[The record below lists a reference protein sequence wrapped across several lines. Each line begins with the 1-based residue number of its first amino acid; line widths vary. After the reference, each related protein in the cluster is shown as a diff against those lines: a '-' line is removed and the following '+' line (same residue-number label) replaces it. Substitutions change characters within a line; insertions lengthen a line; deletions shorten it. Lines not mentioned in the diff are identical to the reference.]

1 MYFRY
6 LRDLK
11 KYREEGWQIVYTDET
26 WVNQNH
32 SHQGGWTENKASSM
46 TALSPS
52 CTECSR
58 YVPSGKGP
66 RLIILDAGSGELG
79 FIPGAGIIFE
89 SKTNSADYHDE
100 MNTTH
105 YLEWFEDKLLRN
117 LGNTPSVVVLDNAPY
132 HNARTAE
139 SRNPTTSW
147 RKEDIQAWL
156 TKNKITFEAS
166 MLKAEL
172 LEIAGR
178 HRLDPVYETDV
189 LAKAQGHRVLRLPVR
204 HCELNPIELIQA
216 QLKGYVARN
225 NNTFKLAD
233 VKKLVL
239 QAKETITREDW
250 AKAVD
255 HVRHDAEAHFT
266 RVDCL
271 DRPELERIVISGI
284 DSDDDFDP
292 EDKFDGD
299 SSSDEEED
307 DLLDL
312 GEAPSSMLDLPGTA
326 QQSSAALAMP
336 GDPLDAMDVEGD
348 DDEVCGCCGRRDLSN
363 TAGGD
368 TEWVQCDAC
377 SLWYHQLCEKAPP
390 GGFTD
395 YFICKSC
402 RSKFC
407 VSFI

>member
-1 MYFRY
+1 
-6 LRDLK
+6 
-11 KYREEGWQIVYTDET
+11 
-26 WVNQNH
+26 
-32 SHQGGWTENKASSM
+32 M

-66 RLIILDAGSGELG
+66 RLIILNAGSGELG

-156 TKNKITFEAS
+156 TKNEITFEAS

-255 HVRHDAEAHFT
+255 HVKHDAEAHFT

-299 SSSDEEED
+299 NSSDDEEE

-312 GEAPSSMLDLPGTA
+312 GEAPSSMLELPRTA

-348 DDEVCGCCGRRDLSN
+348 DDEVCGCCGRR
-363 TAGGD
+363 
-368 TEWVQCDAC
+368 W
-377 SLWYHQLCEKAPP
+377 
-390 GGFTD
+390 
-395 YFICKSC
+395 
-402 RSKFC
+402 
-407 VSFI
+407 

>member
-139 SRNPTTSW
+139 SRNPTNIM
-147 RKEDIQAWL
+147 E
-156 TKNKITFEAS
+156 E
-166 MLKAEL
+166 
-172 LEIAGR
+172 G
-178 HRLDPVYETDV
+178 
-189 LAKAQGHRVLRLPVR
+189 GHP
-204 HCELNPIELIQA
+204 
-216 QLKGYVARN
+216 GVA
-225 NNTFKLAD
+225 
-233 VKKLVL
+233 
-239 QAKETITREDW
+239 
-250 AKAVD
+250 
-255 HVRHDAEAHFT
+255 
-266 RVDCL
+266 
-271 DRPELERIVISGI
+271 
-284 DSDDDFDP
+284 
-292 EDKFDGD
+292 
-299 SSSDEEED
+299 
-307 DLLDL
+307 
-312 GEAPSSMLDLPGTA
+312 
-326 QQSSAALAMP
+326 
-336 GDPLDAMDVEGD
+336 
-348 DDEVCGCCGRRDLSN
+348 
-363 TAGGD
+363 
-368 TEWVQCDAC
+368 
-377 SLWYHQLCEKAPP
+377 
-390 GGFTD
+390 
-395 YFICKSC
+395 
-402 RSKFC
+402 
-407 VSFI
+407 

>member
-1 MYFRY
+1 
-6 LRDLK
+6 
-11 KYREEGWQIVYTDET
+11 
-26 WVNQNH
+26 
-32 SHQGGWTENKASSM
+32 M

-178 HRLDPVYETDV
+178 HRLDPVY
-189 LAKAQGHRVLRLPVR
+189 
-204 HCELNPIELIQA
+204 
-216 QLKGYVARN
+216 
-225 NNTFKLAD
+225 
-233 VKKLVL
+233 
-239 QAKETITREDW
+239 
-250 AKAVD
+250 
-255 HVRHDAEAHFT
+255 
-266 RVDCL
+266 
-271 DRPELERIVISGI
+271 
-284 DSDDDFDP
+284 
-292 EDKFDGD
+292 
-299 SSSDEEED
+299 
-307 DLLDL
+307 
-312 GEAPSSMLDLPGTA
+312 
-326 QQSSAALAMP
+326 
-336 GDPLDAMDVEGD
+336 
-348 DDEVCGCCGRRDLSN
+348 
-363 TAGGD
+363 
-368 TEWVQCDAC
+368 
-377 SLWYHQLCEKAPP
+377 
-390 GGFTD
+390 
-395 YFICKSC
+395 
-402 RSKFC
+402 
-407 VSFI
+407 